1 MSSCLCFLSLSSCQC
16 FWYTCL
22 FVCTTDGLHLGAFVP
37 NAVTGFWPMGS
48 RRLTGAGWEEAPSI
62 YWEPCIGIPL
72 LLLLHLYLGRVQS
85 APKKIGLGC
94 AQGASSCRHNY
105 NGNAKLGPYTFK
117 KEKPFTFPTEKLLS
131 FCQVA
136 SWTQFYNWPYCKF
149 VRVMLLQRK
158 DISESKKGDIA
169 GISGGDENGSKLGG
183 KKYENWWKVV
193 KRGHLGGSC
202 HRGQPPL
209 KLSHIGLTH
218 PIPCPSPR
226 SLFWHRPYCSPL
238 DITLFWLV
246 GWQHTRL
253 QTNFTHWIALVFSL
267 K

>member
-1 MSSCLCFLSLSSCQC
+1 MFFLSLSSCLCFLSLSSCQC

-85 APKKIGLGC
+85 APQKLGWDVHKVPP
-94 AQGASSCRHNY
+94 RHNY

-193 KRGHLGGSC
+193 KLGHLGGSC

-218 PIPCPSPR
+218 PIPCPSQE
-226 SLFWHRPYCSPL
+226 SVFWQRLYCSL
-238 DITLFWLV
+238 
-246 GWQHTRL
+246 R
-253 QTNFTHWIALVFSL
+253 
-267 K
+267 

>member
-1 MSSCLCFLSLSSCQC
+1 MFFLSLSSCLCFFLSLSSCLCFLSLSSCQC

-117 KEKPFTFPTEKLLS
+117 KEKTFTFSIVKLLS

-149 VRVMLLQRK
+149 VSVICYSNAK
-158 DISESKKGDIA
+158 IFPSPKKGTLPAFQVVMRMGRNWEGKNTKI
-169 GISGGDENGSKLGG
+169 GEKWSSGGIWAGPATADSLPSNYHILG
-183 KKYENWWKVV
+183 
-193 KRGHLGGSC
+193 
-202 HRGQPPL
+202 
-209 KLSHIGLTH
+209 
-218 PIPCPSPR
+218 
-226 SLFWHRPYCSPL
+226 
-238 DITLFWLV
+238 
-246 GWQHTRL
+246 
-253 QTNFTHWIALVFSL
+253 
-267 K
+267 

>member
-1 MSSCLCFLSLSSCQC
+1 MFFLSLSSCLCFLSLSSCQC

-85 APKKIGLGC
+85 APQKLGWDVHKVPP
-94 AQGASSCRHNY
+94 RHNY

-218 PIPCPSPR
+218 PIPCPSQESVFWQR
-226 SLFWHRPYCSPL
+226 LYCSLRWISLF
-238 DITLFWLV
+238 
-246 GWQHTRL
+246 
-253 QTNFTHWIALVFSL
+253 
-267 K
+267 

>member
-1 MSSCLCFLSLSSCQC
+1 MSMFFLSLSSCLCFLSLSSCQC

-105 NGNAKLGPYTFK
+105 NGNAKLGPYFQKLKTLHFFYSKATF
-117 KEKPFTFPTEKLLS
+117 LLS
-131 FCQVA
+131 
-136 SWTQFYNWPYCKF
+136 
-149 VRVMLLQRK
+149 
-158 DISESKKGDIA
+158 
-169 GISGGDENGSKLGG
+169 
-183 KKYENWWKVV
+183 
-193 KRGHLGGSC
+193 SC
-202 HRGQPPL
+202 IL
-209 KLSHIGLTH
+209 NTIL
-218 PIPCPSPR
+218 
-226 SLFWHRPYCSPL
+226 
-238 DITLFWLV
+238 
-246 GWQHTRL
+246 
-253 QTNFTHWIALVFSL
+253 
-267 K
+267 